1 MGADF
6 PQSPRPGSGAGRLAP
21 LGLPSRMTRPGSAP
35 YNSMSFFKGP
45 DQPAIQDETHT
56 MTFGEAI
63 KTCFS
68 KYADF
73 NGRAPRSE
81 YWWWTLFVLLASLAA
96 GLINDKVGG
105 LLSLATLLPGLAVSA
120 RRLHDTNR
128 SGWFQLLMFIPLIGW
143 IVLLVWMVQE
153 GREPNRFG

>member
-1 MGADF
+1 
-6 PQSPRPGSGAGRLAP
+6 
-21 LGLPSRMTRPGSAP
+21 
-35 YNSMSFFKGP
+35 
-45 DQPAIQDETHT
+45 

-81 YWWWTLFVLLASLAA
+81 YWWWTPFVLLASLAA